1 MTPESVPQ
9 SSTFRWPG
17 RRGAPELVGHSPAL
31 VRVRDLLD
39 RAAVQAGALLIAA
52 EAGTIVAAVA
62 QELHR
67 RSGEP
72 NRPLVA
78 VDCASGDAG
87 GIEESLFGA
96 ARTEAASE
104 LECASPDSAIAC
116 ACGGTLFLQ
125 EITELPAVAQ
135 GRLARVLRDG
145 QFRSDSRC
153 ERAAF
158 RLVASAPET
167 IDDDVRTR
175 RFRPDLYRRLA
186 AIRVD
191 VPPLRER
198 AEDIPALAAR
208 ALEDISTARHL
219 PLRAFTQSALALL
232 AALPW
237 PGNLRELHD
246 VIAHVVDSLDAG
258 TELIQIE
265 HLLPALHLH
274 GAPPSFVP
282 AGSLREARLRFER
295 EYIAAVLQHHRWRMA
310 DAAETLGIQRPN
322 LYRKARQLGIPIA
335 RMPEQGQAC
344 RAEARSAK
352 AG

>member
-1 MTPESVPQ
+1 MTGRSYLRSANLDCSSRALPANLLQVKTLTPESVPQ
-9 SSTFRWPG
+9 SATFRWPG

-67 RSGEP
+67 RMDHV
-72 NRPLVA
+72 RPPRS
-78 VDCASGDAG
+78 DR
-87 GIEESLFGA
+87 A

-232 AALPW
+232 GALPW

-246 VIAHVVDSLDAG
+246 VIAHVVGSLDAG

-274 GAPPSFVP
+274 GATPSFVP

-335 RMPEQGQAC
+335 RMPE
-344 RAEARSAK
+344 
-352 AG
+352 